1 MYARPV
7 GFKNM
12 NGKCYETKKC
22 IRTPTSL
29 CKRTVCSNKYQ
40 TDPPNTHLKF
50 GMLLVTIMFHTYQV
64 RYQHLYQLTSSAT
77 INSLYIH
84 VCVTRSKN
92 PTVTK
97 YG

>member
-1 MYARPV
+1 MHLNFPPAFVSTQYAV
-7 GFKNM
+7 
-12 NGKCYETKKC
+12 T
-22 IRTPTSL
+22 
-29 CKRTVCSNKYQ
+29 KYQ
-40 TDPPNTHLKF
+40 TDAPNTQPKF
-50 GMLLVTIMFHTYQV
+50 GMQLVTIMFHTYQV

-92 PTVTK
+92 LTATK